1 MATHRT
7 VPALVSAAAAGA
19 LALGATA
26 PASASDGPKSHERNQ
41 SIIVDDI
48 GRLADAS
55 TELAEKSAEAR
66 GHSVQVRA
74 ARTRLD
80 SVLAD
85 AQRLAEILNKDS
97 DRATSADTVRLGLV
111 SQDLRVKIDEL
122 TGRRAPS
129 PEEPTDPATRTG
141 QLTESVSRSVVDIFK
156 ILGVDKLVG
165 DLRQQPADGPAAQ
178 PANRPIPQP
187 AGQAADEYETDEQPA
202 AQPKAPTSDP
212 RPPAAEA
219 PRQQPADGEQR
230 PGDAPQQPA
239 AEAPRQQPA
248 AEAPQQ
254 QPAEAPQQQGT
265 GSLLNSVLSL
275 PTVLIKALG
284 L

>member
-7 VPALVSAAAAGA
+7 VPTLVSAAAAGA

-41 SIIVDDI
+41 SVIVDDI
-48 GRLADAS
+48 DRLANAS
-55 TELAEKSAEAR
+55 AELAEKSAEAR

-85 AQRLAEILNKDS
+85 AQRLARMLNEDS

-111 SQDLRVKIDEL
+111 TQDLRVKLDEL

-129 PEEPTDPATRTG
+129 QEEPTDPASRTG

-165 DLRQQPADGPAAQ
+165 DLRQQPAAGSAAQ
-178 PANRPIPQP
+178 PANRPVPQP
-187 AGQAADEYETDEQPA
+187 SGQAADEYETDEQPA

-212 RPPAAEA
+212 QPPAAEA
-219 PRQQPADGEQR
+219 PKQQPANEEQR
-230 PGDAPQQPA
+230 PADAQ
-239 AEAPRQQPA
+239 QQPA

-254 QPAEAPQQQGT
+254 QPAEAPQQQGGA
-265 GSLLNSVLSL
+265 GSLLKSVLGL
-275 PTVLIKALG
+275 PGVLLKSLG

>member
-41 SIIVDDI
+41 SVIVDDI

-85 AQRLAEILNKDS
+85 AQRLAEILNTDS

-129 PEEPTDPATRTG
+129 AEEPTDPASRTG

-156 ILGVDKLVG
+156 ILGVDKVVG
-165 DLRQQPADGPAAQ
+165 DLRQQPADGHAAQ
-178 PANRPIPQP
+178 PANRPVPQP
-187 AGQAADEYETDEQPA
+187 SGRQPADEYETDEQPA

-212 RPPAAEA
+212 QPPAAQA
-219 PRQQPADGEQR
+219 PKQQPADGEQR
-230 PGDAPQQPA
+230 PADTQQQPA
-239 AEAPRQQPA
+239 DAQQPA

-254 QPAEAPQQQGT
+254 QPAEAPQQQGA
-265 GSLLNSVLSL
+265 GSLLNSVLTL